1 MQVVVATSK
10 LIEKRG
16 DLVTRLENS
25 SLVLKKKLAKEREE
39 AFRSFKNRL
48 ENSKRGNKG
57 RNIVASLATGGA
69 GLTLLN
75 RFRPKRP
82 RITSGSGNRFAGIKK
97 FNIFRQK
104 PRITGSPRVNT
115 NILRSSTKLNSLL
128 TVAFTG
134 YDIIDRKNRGQTN
147 VQAVSGAVSTSGGAL
162 AGGSIG
168 AAIGTA
174 IFPGVGTVIG
184 GILGSFIGA
193 SAGSNISDTLTGVN
207 KSDKRRKE
215 EIKKYATPQA
225 SLFSKSL
232 DTFDVIL
239 DKFAKLRAS
248 DFDTSKRDDRDFI
261 IPVVAKPGSGETAT
275 KIPTQPKT
283 PKVPPRN
290 LPNPIVETIKDL
302 GLIVLGVG
310 LVVGATFLAGPTGP
324 DDVTAYWAFAKL
336 INKTKLGRAMLRNG
350 PKILKALRNAD
361 TVKRMNDAI
370 RNKKNFPK
378 VDKANLQ
385 KVKEADK
392 IIKNLR
398 KEAAAEKIIRDTF
411 AKTLR
416 EEKNFNLKFLRTF
429 LKKSSGKDPQTRI
442 DILEKST
449 QVLRNMY
456 QGISTRAS
464 KSLTAGRKDNF
475 DIYKRILRSYDKEIK
490 KLEQAIKFIKRNYKL
505 TIDKAIEKGN
515 QSIKGRRIKKIQRN
529 LNKNKNKSDL
539 LSFSTFEGDNTTN
552 IFNQGPPVAFSGFT
566 GGDNNQIN
574 MIELNGYM
582 RQV

>member
-1 MQVVVATSK
+1 MEAVVATSK

-39 AFRSFKNRL
+39 TFRSFKNKL

-57 RNIVASLATGGA
+57 RNVVASLATGGA

-75 RFRPKRP
+75 RFRPRRG
-82 RITSGSGNRFAGIKK
+82 RITTGSGNRFAGIRK
-97 FNIFRQK
+97 FNIFRSK

-147 VQAVSGAVSTSGGAL
+147 VQAVSGAVSTSGGAI

-215 EIKKYATPQA
+215 ELKKYATPQA

-232 DTFDVIL
+232 DTFDVVL

-261 IPVVAKPGSGETAT
+261 IPVVAKPGSGGTAT

-290 LPNPIVETIKDL
+290 IPNPITETIKDV

-310 LVVGATFLAGPTGP
+310 LVVGSTLIAGPTGP

-336 INKTKLGRAMLRNG
+336 INKTKLGRALLKNG

-378 VDKANLQ
+378 LDKANLE
-385 KVKEADK
+385 KIKKSDK
-392 IIKNLR
+392 IIKELR
-398 KEAAAEKIIRDTF
+398 KEGAAEKILRDDLL
-411 AKTLR
+411 KTLR
-416 EEKNFNLKFLRTF
+416 EEKNFNLKFIRTYLRKS
-429 LKKSSGKDPQTRI
+429 KKPTSVERI
-442 DILEKST
+442 NLLEKT
-449 QVLRNMY
+449 NIALKNMR
-456 QGISTRAS
+456 QGIAS
-464 KSLTAGRKDNF
+464 RGLDAEKAGRSYYFKA
-475 DIYKRILRSYDKEIK
+475 YKKILNAYDKEISK
-490 KLEQAIKFIKRNYKL
+490 IERAIEFIKKKQA
-505 TIDKAIEKGN
+505 TINEALR
-515 QSIKGRRIKKIQRN
+515 GRTIKKIQKN
-529 LNKNKNKSDL
+529 LKKNKSKRKSDL
-539 LSFSTFEGDNTTN
+539 FSFSTFEGDNTTN
-552 IFNQGPPVAFSGFT
+552 VFNQGPPIALNSG
-566 GGDNNQIN
+566 DPYNQIN

>member
-39 AFRSFKNRL
+39 TFRSFKNKL

-57 RNIVASLATGGA
+57 RNVVASLATGGA

-75 RFRPKRP
+75 RFRPKRA

-97 FNIFRQK
+97 FNIFRTK
-104 PRITGSPRVNT
+104 PRVTGGPRVNT
-115 NILRSSTKLNSLL
+115 NILRGSSKLNSLL

-147 VQAVSGAVSTSGGAL
+147 VQAVSGAVSTSGGAI

-215 EIKKYATPQA
+215 ELKKYATPQA

-232 DTFDVIL
+232 DTFDVVL

-261 IPVVAKPGSGETAT
+261 IPVVAKPGSGGTAT

-290 LPNPIVETIKDL
+290 IPNPITETIKDV

-310 LVVGATFLAGPTGP
+310 LVVGATVLAGPTGP

-336 INKTKLGRAMLRNG
+336 INKTKLGRALLKNG

-378 VDKANLQ
+378 LDKANLE
-385 KVKEADK
+385 KIKKSDK
-392 IIKNLR
+392 IIKELR
-398 KEAAAEKIIRDTF
+398 KEGAAEKILRDDLL
-411 AKTLR
+411 KTLR
-416 EEKNFNLKFLRTF
+416 EEKNFNLKFIRTYLRKS
-429 LKKSSGKDPQTRI
+429 KKPTSVERI
-442 DILEKST
+442 NLLEKT
-449 QVLRNMY
+449 NIALKNMR
-456 QGISTRAS
+456 QGIAS
-464 KSLTAGRKDNF
+464 RGLDAEKAGRSYYFKA
-475 DIYKRILRSYDKEIK
+475 YKKILNAYDKEISK
-490 KLEQAIKFIKRNYKL
+490 IERAIEFIKKKQA
-505 TIDKAIEKGN
+505 TINEALR
-515 QSIKGRRIKKIQRN
+515 GRTIKKIQKN
-529 LNKNKNKSDL
+529 LKKNNSKKKSDL
-539 LSFSTFEGDNTTN
+539 FSFSTFEGDNTTN
-552 IFNQGPPVAFSGFT
+552 IFNQGPPVALNR

>member
-1 MQVVVATSK
+1 MEAVVATSK

-39 AFRSFKNRL
+39 TFRSFKNKL

-57 RNIVASLATGGA
+57 RNVVASLATGGA

-75 RFRPKRP
+75 RFRPKRA

-97 FNIFRQK
+97 FNIFRTK
-104 PRITGSPRVNT
+104 PRVTGGPRVNT
-115 NILRSSTKLNSLL
+115 NILRGSSKLNSLL

-147 VQAVSGAVSTSGGAL
+147 TQAISGAVSTSGGAI

-215 EIKKYATPQA
+215 EEKKYATPQA
-225 SLFSKSL
+225 SLFSTSL
-232 DTFDVIL
+232 DTFDVVL

-248 DFDTSKRDDRDFI
+248 DFDTSKREDRDFI
-261 IPVVAKPGSGETAT
+261 IPVVAKPGSGSAAT

-290 LPNPIVETIKDL
+290 VPNPITETIKDV

-310 LVVGATFLAGPTGP
+310 LVVGATVLAGPTGP
-324 DDVTAYWAFAKL
+324 DDVAAYGTFAAIL
-336 INKTKLGRAMLRNG
+336 NKTKLGQAILKNG

-385 KVKEADK
+385 KVKEADN

-398 KEAAAEKIIRDTF
+398 KEGNAEKILRESLT
-411 AKTLR
+411 KTLR
-416 EEKNFNLKFLRTF
+416 EEKNFNLKFIRTYLR
-429 LKKSSGKDPQTRI
+429 KSTRSTPVERI
-442 DILEKST
+442 DLLDKTIQALKSM
-449 QVLRNMY
+449 R
-456 QGISTRAS
+456 QGISSRGLEVQ
-464 KSLTAGRKDNF
+464 KAGKDL
-475 DIYKRILRSYDKEIK
+475 YKLDSYKKIMNAYSKEIK
-490 KLEQAIKFIKRNYKL
+490 KLEQAINFIKKKNS
-505 TIDKAIEKGN
+505 TINEA
-515 QSIKGRRIKKIQRN
+515 IKGRRIKKIQRN
-529 LNKNKNKSDL
+529 LNKNKSKSDL
-539 LSFSTFEGDNTTN
+539 ISFSTFEGDNSTN
-552 IFNQGPPVAFSGFT
+552 VFNQSPPIAINR

-574 MIELNGYM
+574 ICLLYTSPSP
-582 RQV
+582 RD

>member
-39 AFRSFKNRL
+39 TFRSFKNKL

-75 RFRPKRP
+75 RFRPKGA
-82 RITSGSGNRFAGIKK
+82 RITRGSGNSFAGIRR
-97 FNIFRQK
+97 FNIFRTK
-104 PRITGSPRVNT
+104 PRVTGNPRVNT
-115 NILRSSTKLNSLL
+115 NILRGGSKLNSLL

-147 VQAVSGAVSTSGGAL
+147 VQAVSGAVSTSGGAI

-215 EIKKYATPQA
+215 ELKKYATPQA

-232 DTFDVIL
+232 DTFDVVL

-261 IPVVAKPGSGETAT
+261 IPVVAKPGSGGTAT

-290 LPNPIVETIKDL
+290 IPNPITETIKDV

-310 LVVGATFLAGPTGP
+310 LVVGATVLAGPTGP

-336 INKTKLGRAMLRNG
+336 INKTKLGRALLKNG

-378 VDKANLQ
+378 LDKANLE
-385 KVKEADK
+385 KIKKSDK
-392 IIKNLR
+392 IIKELR
-398 KEAAAEKIIRDTF
+398 KEGAAEKILRDDLL
-411 AKTLR
+411 KTLR
-416 EEKNFNLKFLRTF
+416 EEKNFNLKFIRTYLRKS
-429 LKKSSGKDPQTRI
+429 KKPTSVERI
-442 DILEKST
+442 NLLEKT
-449 QVLRNMY
+449 NIALKNMR
-456 QGISTRAS
+456 QGIAS
-464 KSLTAGRKDNF
+464 RGLDAEKAGRSYYFKA
-475 DIYKRILRSYDKEIK
+475 YKKILNAYDKEISK
-490 KLEQAIKFIKRNYKL
+490 IERAIEFIKKKQA
-505 TIDKAIEKGN
+505 TINEALR
-515 QSIKGRRIKKIQRN
+515 GRTIKKIQKN
-529 LNKNKNKSDL
+529 LKKNKSKRKSDL
-539 LSFSTFEGDNTTN
+539 FSFSTFEGDNTTN
-552 IFNQGPPVAFSGFT
+552 VFNQGPPIALNSG
-566 GGDNNQIN
+566 DPYNQIN

>member
-1 MQVVVATSK
+1 MEAVVATSK

-39 AFRSFKNRL
+39 TFRSFKNKL

-57 RNIVASLATGGA
+57 RNVVASLATGGA

-75 RFRPKRP
+75 RFRPKRA

-97 FNIFRQK
+97 FNIFRTK
-104 PRITGSPRVNT
+104 PRVTGGPRVNT
-115 NILRSSTKLNSLL
+115 NILRGSSKLNSLL

-147 VQAVSGAVSTSGGAL
+147 TQAISGAVSTSGGAI

-215 EIKKYATPQA
+215 EEKKYATPQA
-225 SLFSKSL
+225 SLFSTSL
-232 DTFDVIL
+232 DTFDVVL

-261 IPVVAKPGSGETAT
+261 IPVVAKPGSGGTAT
-275 KIPTQPKT
+275 KVPTTPKT
-283 PKVPPRN
+283 PKVPRPDV
-290 LPNPIVETIKDL
+290 PNPITETIKDV

-310 LVVGATFLAGPTGP
+310 LVVGATVLAGPTGP
-324 DDVTAYWAFAKL
+324 DDVAAYGTFAAIL
-336 INKTKLGRAMLRNG
+336 NKTKLGQAILKNG
-350 PKILKALRNAD
+350 PRILKALRNAD

-398 KEAAAEKIIRDTF
+398 KEGNAEKILRESLT
-411 AKTLR
+411 KTLR
-416 EEKNFNLKFLRTF
+416 EEKNFNLKFIRTYLR
-429 LKKSSGKDPQTRI
+429 KSTRSTPVERI
-442 DILEKST
+442 DLLDKTIQALKSM
-449 QVLRNMY
+449 R
-456 QGISTRAS
+456 QGISSRGLEVQ
-464 KSLTAGRKDNF
+464 KAGKDL
-475 DIYKRILRSYDKEIK
+475 YKLDSYKKIMNAYSKEIK
-490 KLEQAIKFIKRNYKL
+490 KLEQAINFIKKKNS
-505 TIDKAIEKGN
+505 TINEA
-515 QSIKGRRIKKIQRN
+515 IKGRRIKKIQRN
-529 LNKNKNKSDL
+529 LNKNKSKSDL
-539 LSFSTFEGDNTTN
+539 ISFSTFEGDNSTN
-552 IFNQGPPVAFSGFT
+552 VFNQSPPIAINR